1 MDVGTTRAR
10 LLAMREGILAQLGEL
25 SGSRDD
31 IVRASHDSNI
41 DDEHDPEGAT
51 IAYERSMLQAL
62 MAQSEQKLSEITV
75 ALDRLE
81 DGVYELCAVCG
92 QPIGEARLEAR
103 PTASRCLRHA

>member
-1 MDVGTTRAR
+1 MDAGMTRTR
-10 LLAMREGILAQLGEL
+10 LLAVREEVLAQLADLGV
-25 SGSRDD
+25 SRDD

-62 MAQSEQKLSEITV
+62 MAQSQHKLSEIEV
-75 ALDRLE
+75 ALGRLDE
-81 DGVYELCAVCG
+81 GTYEMCAVCG
-92 QPIGEARLEAR
+92 APIGEARLEAR